1 MAATILQDPVYGKT
15 GLIICRNK
23 RKKIEISNSLFT
35 WRTRMDAYGCDKSLL
50 LSIFR
55 RIQYDR
61 STHVKIMRGSRV
73 DASNSIR
80 QSRRQVYDYEDMIL

>member
-1 MAATILQDPVYGKT
+1 MQKQ
-15 GLIICRNK
+15 K
-23 RKKIEISNSLFT
+23 EKIEISNSLFT
-35 WRTRMDAYGCDKSLL
+35 WRTRMDAYGCNKSLL
-50 LSIFR
+50 LSIFH
-55 RIQYDR
+55 RIHYER

>member
-1 MAATILQDPVYGKT
+1 
-15 GLIICRNK
+15 
-23 RKKIEISNSLFT
+23 
-35 WRTRMDAYGCDKSLL
+35 MDAYGCDKSLL